1 MKKLKF
7 AIWSVVAAIVV
18 LLLPALLMKVAT
30 LAVPKLL
37 MILAASAMAL
47 IPIEI
52 VFFLA
57 YFNMAVIATFLK
69 GMRLRSRG
77 EVIKTLLVFP
87 FGNLLLGYVLVTAI
101 KAFWLR

>member
-1 MKKLKF
+1 MRKLKF
-7 AIWSVVAAIVV
+7 AIQLGAAAIV
-18 LLLPALLMKVAT
+18 LLLVPALLLKVVHI
-30 LAVPKLL
+30 AVPKLL
-37 MILAASAMAL
+37 SIFAASAMSL

-57 YFNMAVIATFLK
+57 YFNMAVITTFLK
-69 GMRLRSRG
+69 GIRISSRG
-77 EVIKTLLVFP
+77 EVIKTSLIFP